1 MRGFV
6 IAASLAV
13 LLGAA
18 PLLAQAPTA
27 PPGAPAGQKPAAPAQ
42 PAAPPPAVQ
51 KPPAPPAPFP
61 EGARIAYV
69 NLQFIAQQST
79 DGKAAA
85 TRIQGEVKKR
95 QDEIA
100 KRQKALEDGKQK
112 LQTGGTVMNEQARS
126 QLEKD
131 LERQNRELERFQQ
144 DAQADIQELE
154 REAQN
159 EFQKRLFPVLDQVA
173 NEKGLHLLLNVP
185 NETVL
190 WGVPGLDLS
199 GEVVKKLDA
208 SAAKPAAAPK

>member
-1 MRGFV
+1 V
-6 IAASLAV
+6 
-13 LLGAA
+13 
-18 PLLAQAPTA
+18 A
-27 PPGAPAGQKPAAPAQ
+27 PPTTPPPAGQKPGAPAPPATPPATP
-42 PAAPPPAVQ
+42 PAAAQ

-61 EGARIAYV
+61 EGAKIAYV

-100 KRQKALEDGKQK
+100 KRQKALQDGQQK

-154 REAQN
+154 RDAQN
-159 EFQKRLFPVLDQVA
+159 EFQKRLFPILDQVA

-208 SAAKPAAAPK
+208 AAGKPAAAPK